1 MLYATRDD
9 MVAAFGVSEIEA
21 LESMVSN
28 DPVVSVE
35 VSARALEDACAE
47 ADSYIAV
54 SYSLPL
60 VAIPSSLKRTI
71 LDMARFLMWK
81 DRPSDEV
88 RARYD
93 KAIKWLVSIA
103 KGQAVLIFPEGTTP
117 LDHAPNTSAPHVP
130 DAILGGVF
138 NDGILNLQPQA
149 AWFGNVPSTS
159 PSENRTSLETTL
171 PTTWEL
177 TEW

>member
-9 MVAAFGVSEIEA
+9 LVAAFGAAEIGN

-35 VSARALEDACAE
+35 VSVRALEDACAE

-54 SYSLPL
+54 SYTLPL
-60 VAIPSSLKRTI
+60 VAIPASLKRVV

-93 KAIKWLVSIA
+93 KAVKWLVSIA
-103 KGQAVLIFPEGTTP
+103 KGQAVLIFPEGTLP
-117 LDHAPNTSAPHVP
+117 LDHAPNTSAPLVP
-130 DAILGGVF
+130 DAILNGVF
-138 NDGILNLQPQA
+138 NDAILNLQPQA
-149 AWFGNVPSTS
+149 ANFGLTPSTS
-159 PSENRTSLETTL
+159 VARPSLEITL